1 MNKTVQLRRYEL
13 VDGMMDAFVAW
24 WPTIIGVRAKFG
36 FTVEFGIADRSTNQ
50 FTWAV
55 SFEGDE
61 AAFKAAE
68 ETYLASPERAAAF
81 EGQPKYV
88 ETLHVTLADQVY
100 SKAA

>member
-1 MNKTVQLRRYEL
+1 MKTVQLRRYEL
-13 VDGMMDAFVAW
+13 VDGMMDPFVAW
-24 WPTIIGVRAKFG
+24 WPTIIGVRAGFG

-55 SFEGDE
+55 SFDGDE

-81 EGQPKYV
+81 ANQPKYV